1 MEQNNVQ
8 EQIIKNNGSSE
19 KSWIACLLLC
29 IFLGEIYGHK
39 FYVGRVKEA
48 LTMWAVLIVSIILA
62 FVGMGTAVL
71 SSALLGFLVT
81 GLGIVGM
88 SAYCLIIIIDFFV
101 ILVGK
106 FKDSEGKFV
115 TK

>member
-8 EQIIKNNGSSE
+8 EQIIKNNDSSE

-29 IFLGEIYGHK
+29 IFLGEIYGYK

-48 LTMWAVLIVSIILA
+48 LAMWAVLIVSIILA

-88 SAYCLIIIIDFFV
+88 SAYCLVVIIDFFV

>member
-1 MEQNNVQ
+1 
-8 EQIIKNNGSSE
+8 
-19 KSWIACLLLC
+19 
-29 IFLGEIYGHK
+29 
-39 FYVGRVKEA
+39 
-48 LTMWAVLIVSIILA
+48 MWAVLIVSIILA

-71 SSALLGFLVT
+71 SSAALGFLVT

-88 SAYCLIIIIDFFV
+88 SAYCLVVIIDFFV

-106 FKDSEGKFV
+106 FKDAEGKFV

>member
-1 MEQNNVQ
+1 MGGSHSFYYLGFRWHG
-8 EQIIKNNGSSE
+8 NGCIN
-19 KSWIACLLLC
+19 WCGRGFLCLD
-29 IFLGEIYGHK
+29 
-39 FYVGRVKEA
+39 
-48 LTMWAVLIVSIILA
+48 
-62 FVGMGTAVL
+62 GTAVL

-106 FKDSEGKFV
+106 FKDAEGKFV

>member
-1 MEQNNVQ
+1 MEQNNIQ
-8 EQIIKNNGSSE
+8 EQIVKGNDRSE
-19 KSWIACLLLC
+19 KSWVACLLLC

-48 LTMWAVLIVSIILA
+48 LIMWAVLIVSIILA
-62 FVGMGTAVL
+62 FVGMGTAVF
-71 SSALLGFLVT
+71 SSAWVGFLVT
-81 GLGIVGM
+81 GLGIIGM

-106 FKDSEGKFV
+106 FKDSEGKYV

>member
-1 MEQNNVQ
+1 MF
-8 EQIIKNNGSSE
+8 KN
-19 KSWIACLLLC
+19 KLLKVT
-29 IFLGEIYGHK
+29 I
-39 FYVGRVKEA
+39 GRKKAGWHAYCYASFWGRYTGINSMSARVREA
-48 LTMWAVLIVSIILA
+48 LTMWTILIVSIILA

-71 SSALLGFLVT
+71 SSALVGFLVS

-88 SAYCLIIIIDFFV
+88 SAYCIVVIVDFFA

-106 FKDSEGKFV
+106 FKDAEGKYV

>member
-8 EQIIKNNGSSE
+8 EQIIKSNDRSE
-19 KSWIACLLLC
+19 KSWVACLLLC

-39 FYVGRVKEA
+39 FYVGRVREA
-48 LTMWAVLIVSIILA
+48 LTMWAILVVSIILA
-62 FVGMGTAVL
+62 FIGMGTAVF
-71 SSALLGFLVT
+71 SSAWVGFLIS

-88 SAYCLIIIIDFFV
+88 SAYCIVVIVDFFV

-106 FKDSEGKFV
+106 FKDAEGKYV

>member
-1 MEQNNVQ
+1 MF
-8 EQIIKNNGSSE
+8 KNKLLRITTVRKKAGLH
-19 KSWIACLLLC
+19 ACC
-29 IFLGEIYGHK
+29 YAYFLGEIYGHK

-71 SSALLGFLVT
+71 SSAALGFLVT

-88 SAYCLIIIIDFFV
+88 SAYCLVVIIDFFV

-106 FKDSEGKFV
+106 FKDAEGKFV